1 MPKYYRYEIYY
12 GDEYTQ
18 KGLLNGIYYTDL
30 NYYDCDD
37 VMTPFYQELVSP
49 EISPEMK
56 VINPMFFFTEKG
68 VEKFS
73 DVIQKLDDMLKAV
86 TDTIDNIRIVEVD
99 AGQVK
104 EKDIVYRDEFQIAVT
119 ESAYDR
125 IKKQAGGGKRI

>member
-1 MPKYYRYEIYY
+1 MSKYYRYEMYY
-12 GDEYTQ
+12 GDEYTH

-30 NYYDCDD
+30 NYYDCND

-86 TDTIDNIRIVEVD
+86 TDTLDNIRVVEVN
-99 AGQVK
+99 ACLVK
-104 EKDIVYRDEFQIAVT
+104 EKDVVYKDEFQIAIT
-119 ESAYDR
+119 ESAYDQ
-125 IKKQAGGGKRI
+125 IKEQTGGGKRI

>member
-37 VMTPFYQELVSP
+37 IMTPFYQELVSP

-86 TDTIDNIRIVEVD
+86 TDTLDNIRVVEVD

-125 IKKQAGGGKRI
+125 IKEQTGGGKHI

>member
-18 KGLLNGIYYTDL
+18 KGLINGIYYTDL

-86 TDTIDNIRIVEVD
+86 TDTLYNIRVVEVD

-104 EKDIVYRDEFQIAVT
+104 EKDVVYRDEFQIAVT
-119 ESAYDR
+119 ESAYEW
-125 IKKQAGGGKRI
+125 IKEQTGGGKHI

>member
-18 KGLLNGIYYTDL
+18 KGLINGIYYTDL

-86 TDTIDNIRIVEVD
+86 TDTLDNIRIVEVD

-104 EKDIVYRDEFQIAVT
+104 EKDVVYRDEFQIAVT

-125 IKKQAGGGKRI
+125 IKKQAGEGKRI

>member
-18 KGLLNGIYYTDL
+18 KGLLNGIYYTGL

-49 EISPEMK
+49 ERSPEMK

-86 TDTIDNIRIVEVD
+86 TDTLDNIRVVEVD

-104 EKDIVYRDEFQIAVT
+104 EKDVVYRDEFQIAVT

>member
-1 MPKYYRYEIYY
+1 MPKYYRYEMYY

-37 VMTPFYQELVSP
+37 VMTPFYQELISP

-68 VEKFS
+68 VETFS

-86 TDTIDNIRIVEVD
+86 TDTLDNIRVVEVD

-104 EKDIVYRDEFQIAVT
+104 EKDVVYRDEFQIAVT

>member
-18 KGLLNGIYYTDL
+18 KGLINGIYYTDL

-86 TDTIDNIRIVEVD
+86 TDTLDNIRIVEVD

-104 EKDIVYRDEFQIAVT
+104 EKDVVYRDEFQIAVT

-125 IKKQAGGGKRI
+125 IKKQVGGGKRI